1 MLSYCGSLGEVREVF
16 RHLLEFGSVSRE
28 LCAVEFDGVAW
39 LEAYYTLVFLCGS
52 GCYGVGWAVG
62 ATHHVLVSNERE
74 ISE

>member
-39 LEAYYTLVFLCGS
+39 LEADDTLVFCVGVDAMSLWRRVS
-52 GCYGVGWAVG
+52 GRSYTSYAG
-62 ATHHVLVSNERE
+62 E
-74 ISE
+74 